1 MSWGRTLA
9 AAKEEEEEEKGKD
22 EAEEFNAWS
31 RVGEEA
37 SANQGR
43 QRTTTTRAYGHLY
56 NYTTTTSAITTT
68 VTTTNI
74 TERHFQRRES
84 TTSAS
89 TLSPLVQIVIPW
101 PAVLNGDGSMP
112 RRKMQTH
119 HHLTA
124 QYQKSKLISGMGSV
138 RLNPNL

>member
-43 QRTTTTRAYGHLY
+43 QRTTTT
-56 NYTTTTSAITTT
+56 
-68 VTTTNI
+68 
-74 TERHFQRRES
+74 
-84 TTSAS
+84 
-89 TLSPLVQIVIPW
+89 
-101 PAVLNGDGSMP
+101 
-112 RRKMQTH
+112 
-119 HHLTA
+119 
-124 QYQKSKLISGMGSV
+124 
-138 RLNPNL
+138 